1 MKSTSALSVATLVVL
16 LVTLVGGCASLGED
30 PKAEAIA
37 QAVAPL
43 ETGEG
48 TMDTM
53 CGAYNVIGA
62 ALKGSYGEDVKEI
75 TWTAWSDDSENR
87 AWSVACDGTYSVL
100 TQKGEESITERIFV
114 FLVDYDTWELRYIPG
129 STDEA
134 QLLGVWGVYLP
145 MKLDP
150 NLKP

>member
-1 MKSTSALSVATLVVL
+1 MTKEDGMRSTSTLSLVAVAVL
-16 LVTLVGGCASLGED
+16 LVSVLAACASVGED
-30 PKAEAIA
+30 PRAEAIA
-37 QAVAPL
+37 QAVAQV

-75 TWTAWSDDSENR
+75 TWTAWSDDSEKR
-87 AWSVACDGTYSVL
+87 AWSVACDGTYMVL

-114 FLVDYDTWELRYIPG
+114 FLVDYDTWELRYVPG
-129 STDEA
+129 RTNEA
-134 QLLGVWGVYLP
+134 QLLGV
-145 MKLDP
+145 
-150 NLKP
+150 